1 MNHLGNLGLNIISED
16 FSKERCTKRSGEHDA
31 NVRRLRSTTGN
42 LFGCP
47 LPASGSWGNL
57 SPEGPMIPGG
67 KVTRGEGRFKSKVAS
82 ALSRTGFMGLI
93 AKLRTVFHPMEKT
106 SRRKKKKSSSY
117 ILEKAESTQI
127 SVTSMTFENLD

>member
-1 MNHLGNLGLNIISED
+1 
-16 FSKERCTKRSGEHDA
+16 
-31 NVRRLRSTTGN
+31 
-42 LFGCP
+42 
-47 LPASGSWGNL
+47 
-57 SPEGPMIPGG
+57 MIPGG